1 MNAPLIQPP
10 DPRRKSGMMPKKR
23 QQPKT
28 NTDKLMAIEITTKL
42 AVNIFLS
49 AVALGT
55 IIQLW
60 AYYNSQQSKLGELQT
75 EVKQTEKRVNRL
87 RSDFN
92 RNFDPQQSQSIMQEQ
107 SPLIDPTQRQ
117 ILWLEKN
124 HPEEDQGEN
133 P

>member
-1 MNAPLIQPP
+1 
-10 DPRRKSGMMPKKR
+10 
-23 QQPKT
+23 
-28 NTDKLMAIEITTKL
+28 ITTKL

-60 AYYNSQQSKLGELQT
+60 AYYNSQQSKLGEIKT

-107 SPLIDPTQRQ
+107 SPLIDPSQRQ
-117 ILWLEKN
+117 ILWLDKN
-124 HPEEDQGEN
+124 PPEEDQGDN